1 MAKKPS
7 KTLQVLA
14 ENLDRLMLATP
25 EFGTQPKVA
34 AKAKINQKTVW
45 RIANCLNEPST
56 DKVERIAAVF
66 GLEAWQLLVPN
77 LQPGRKPELADHE
90 ALTT

>member
-7 KTLQVLA
+7 KALQVLA
-14 ENLDRLMLATP
+14 ENLDRLMQVTP

-34 AKAKINQKTVW
+34 AKAKIDQKTVW
-45 RIANCLNEPST
+45 RITKKLNEPST

-66 GLEAWQLLVPN
+66 GLEAWQLLVPD
-77 LQPGRKPELADHE
+77 LQPSHPPELADQVV
-90 ALTT
+90 TN